1 VTAYSHAKLA
11 TKGGPGDPRD
21 LGRLGDWMQP
31 VVDAL
36 DHAAAEQIQR
46 DPFRR
51 DPRLVREYLPY
62 FKASGLSFGTEIR
75 GWENLPA
82 EPPFLVV
89 GNHSGGAET
98 NDSAA
103 FIARWIEERGPEA
116 PLYSLAY
123 DFLFA
128 YPVVGRLLPKLGIVP
143 ASPENARKALAM
155 GAAVLVFPGGDDE
168 VFRPWTHRNEIAFGG
183 HKGFVEFAIASG
195 VPVVPMTIHGAHQ
208 STFVLTRGRDLARR
222 MGLAR
227 LRIKVFPLIWNIPF
241 GITPAFVP
249 SFQLPAKVTIQLGE
263 PLDWSHYGAEKARD
277 PEVLQHCYDEITSV
291 MQQTLDDLAG
301 EHPYPVL
308 TRLNELRPINVV
320 RRFAARRRAR
330 RAKPAGTYEKNR

>member
-1 VTAYSHAKLA
+1 L
-11 TKGGPGDPRD
+11 
-21 LGRLGDWMQP
+21 QP
-31 VVDAL
+31 VVDAI
-36 DHAAAEQIQR
+36 DEAAAEQIRR

-62 FKASGLSFGTEIR
+62 FKASALYFGTEIR

-82 EPPFLVV
+82 EGPFLIV

-103 FIARWIEERGPEA
+103 FIARWVEERGPEA

-123 DFLFA
+123 DLLFA
-128 YPVVGRLLPKLGIVP
+128 YPGVGRLLPKLGLVP
-143 ASPENARKALAM
+143 ASPENGRKALAM
-155 GAAVLVFPGGDDE
+155 GAVVLVFPGGDDE
-168 VFRPWTHRNEIAFGG
+168 VFRPWTHRNKIEFGG
-183 HKGFVEFAIASG
+183 HKGFLELAIASG

-208 STFVLTRGRDLARR
+208 STFVLTRGRRLAERV
-222 MGLAR
+222 GLTR
-227 LRIKVFPLIWNIPF
+227 LRIKVFPLTWNIPF
-241 GITPAFVP
+241 GITPALIP

-277 PEVLQHCYDEITSV
+277 PDVLQRCYDEITSV
-291 MQQTLDDLAG
+291 MQQTLDELAR

-308 TRLNELRPINVV
+308 TRLNELRPINVL
-320 RRFAARRRAR
+320 RRFVARRRGQAPR
-330 RAKPAGTYEKNR
+330 